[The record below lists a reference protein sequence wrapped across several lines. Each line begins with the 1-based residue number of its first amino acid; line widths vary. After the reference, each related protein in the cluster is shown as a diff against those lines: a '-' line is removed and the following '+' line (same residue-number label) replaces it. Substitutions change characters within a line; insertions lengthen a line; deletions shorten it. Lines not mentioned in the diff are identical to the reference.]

1 MKTHKNQN
9 SRGLIS
15 SSSPFTTAPLLSGLL
30 FLSLAVSGLA
40 AERDNLD
47 QRIRKLSDRF
57 EAMQA
62 KPNKRISPEVLRRAH
77 GIILVDGTRAGL
89 LFAYQHG
96 GGVAMV
102 KDSQTGEWGPA
113 SFLGANEVSKGLQ
126 IGGVRSLTVIVITN
140 ADAAWALVGPVTS
153 FGGEASGTAGSATC
167 KRESVASPVEQP
179 ATVYSDSRG
188 LYAGAAV
195 KGGSIWPDTDANLA
209 YYGQPLSAKEILF
222 DGKVKPTAAGKEL
235 AQRISES
242 SK

>member
-1 MKTHKNQN
+1 
-9 SRGLIS
+9 
-15 SSSPFTTAPLLSGLL
+15 L

-40 AERDNLD
+40 AERANLD

-77 GIILVDGTRAGL
+77 GMILLDGTRAGL

-113 SFLGANEVSKGLQ
+113 SFLGANEVSNGLQ

>member
-1 MKTHKNQN
+1 
-9 SRGLIS
+9 
-15 SSSPFTTAPLLSGLL
+15 L

-77 GIILVDGTRAGL
+77 GMILLDGTRAGL

-222 DGKVKPTAAGKEL
+222 DGKVKPTDAGKEL